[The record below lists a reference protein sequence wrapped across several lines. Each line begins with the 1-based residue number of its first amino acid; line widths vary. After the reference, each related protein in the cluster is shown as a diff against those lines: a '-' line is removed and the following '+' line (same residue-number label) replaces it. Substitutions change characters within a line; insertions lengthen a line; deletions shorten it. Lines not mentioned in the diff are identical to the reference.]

1 MDNKNAD
8 AKWNKRLGW
17 LVLAT
22 SGFTAVAIAL
32 LHVLRSDLDP
42 FDRAISE
49 YVNGP
54 YGPLMTVTFFS
65 QSLGSLALAAIVLRE
80 RLGQRRIRIGGA
92 LFIIAAI
99 GGVVAGVFPADPAS
113 PYPRTPTGAIHM
125 AAGLVR
131 FLALSFALPL
141 LSSALA
147 KHSQFEKVAK
157 VLRFLGVSF
166 VITFLVS
173 IFVLANIDLFGLG
186 QRAFIAILLVWM
198 STAVYPIIWRPES

>member
-1 MDNKNAD
+1 MDTKNAN

-22 SGFTAVAIAL
+22 SVFTAVAIAL

-42 FDRAISE
+42 FARAISE

-54 YGPLMTVTFFS
+54 YGPLMTATFFS
-65 QSLGSLALAAIVLRE
+65 QSLGSLALAAIMIRDGLE
-80 RLGQRRIRIGGA
+80 QRRLRIGSV
-92 LFIIAAI
+92 LLIVAAM
-99 GGVVAGVFPADPAS
+99 GGIVAGVFPADPAS
-113 PYPRTPTGAIHM
+113 PYSRTLPGTIHM
-125 AAGLVR
+125 VAGLVR

-157 VLRFLGVSF
+157 VLRFLGVLF

-186 QRAFIAILLVWM
+186 QRAFIAMLLVWM